1 MFGNFQKSCLRI
13 ELEASAKTIGESLLR
28 PENFRQWLFPQQ
40 FEEKL
45 PEELTSGT
53 IFTAKTGFITVE
65 HHVDVVSSECLRLLL
80 SQGIDGYHE
89 WHWGE
94 GWVQSRLE
102 GISLLP
108 LSLGQTF
115 ALLQLRNFV
124 ESTEN
129 ENEENEN
136 EENENEENENEENEN

>member
-28 PENFRQWLFPQQ
+28 SENFRQWLFPQQ

-45 PEELTSGT
+45 PDELTLGT
-53 IFTAKTGFITVE
+53 TFTTKTGLIPIE
-65 HHVDVVSSECLRLLL
+65 HHVDVVTSKCMRLLL
-80 SQGIDGYHE
+80 SQGIDGYHD
-89 WHWGE
+89 WYWGE

-108 LSLGQTF
+108 LSLGNTL

-124 ESTEN
+124 VGKEEEN
-129 ENEENEN
+129 REAENTNEEANN
-136 EENENEENENEENEN
+136 Q

>member
-13 ELEASAKTIGESLLR
+13 ELEASAKIIGESLLR

-45 PEELTSGT
+45 PDQLASGMT
-53 IFTAKTGFITVE
+53 FTAKTGLITVE
-65 HHVDVVSSECLRLLL
+65 HHVDMVSSECVRLLL
-80 SQGIDGYHE
+80 HQGIDGYHE
-89 WHWGE
+89 WYWGE

-115 ALLQLRNFV
+115 ALLRLREFV
-124 ESTEN
+124 ENQED
-129 ENEENEN
+129 
-136 EENENEENENEENEN
+136 

>member
-13 ELEASAKTIGESLLR
+13 ELEASAKTIGESLLC

-45 PEELTSGT
+45 PEKLTSGT
-53 IFTAKTGFITVE
+53 MFTAKVGLITIE
-65 HHVDVVSSECLRLLL
+65 HHVDVVTSECVRLLL
-80 SQGIDGYHE
+80 NQGIDGYHE
-89 WHWGE
+89 WYWGE
-94 GWVQSRLE
+94 GWVQSKVE

-108 LSLGQTF
+108 LSLGNTF

-124 ESTEN
+124 ANKEDKNRE
-129 ENEENEN
+129 EENTDEPRN
-136 EENENEENENEENEN
+136 

>member
-13 ELEASAKTIGESLLR
+13 ELEASAKAIGESVLR

-40 FEEKL
+40 FEEDL
-45 PEELTSGT
+45 PEALISGT
-53 IFTAKTGFITVE
+53 TFTAKTGPIAIE
-65 HHVDVVSSECLRLLL
+65 HRVDVVTEECVRLLL

-89 WHWGE
+89 WYWGD
-94 GWVQSRLE
+94 GWVQSKLE

-108 LSLGQTF
+108 LSLGNTF

-124 ESTEN
+124 ENKEGETMQDKP
-129 ENEENEN
+129 EEKED
-136 EENENEENENEENEN
+136 EQQDTADD

>member
-13 ELEASAKTIGESLLR
+13 ELEASAKAIGESLLR

-40 FEEKL
+40 FEEL
-45 PEELTSGT
+45 PDELTSGT
-53 IFTAKTGFITVE
+53 AFTAKTGFIAIE
-65 HHVDVVSSECLRLLL
+65 HHVDVVTPECVRLLL

-89 WHWGE
+89 WYWGD
-94 GWVQSRLE
+94 GWVQSKLE

-108 LSLGQTF
+108 LSLGNTV

-124 ESTEN
+124 ENKEDEPE
-129 ENEENEN
+129 ENEEKQEEN
-136 EENENEENENEENEN
+136 EERND